1 MNTENNNTE
10 TQSKTILFL
19 DSVGRLIL
27 GEKVETEIQNES
39 FDVKNPV
46 VVMINADPSGKMSV
60 QLFPILFR
68 EFLADKNSD
77 VMLHYKKDNVTLTN
91 IDVLD
96 FRLQNQYSQMFNKS
110 NIYVP
115 PQSEPQSGGQGV
127 INLFDE

>member
-1 MNTENNNTE
+1 MNKENTNIDNKP
-10 TQSKTILFL
+10 KTILFL

-27 GEKVETEIQNES
+27 GEKVEAESDS

-46 VVMINADPSGKMSV
+46 VVMINADQSGKMSV
-60 QLFPILFR
+60 QLFPLLFR
-68 EFLADKNSD
+68 EFLADKDSD
-77 VMLHYKKDNVTLTN
+77 AILHYNKNNITLTN

-110 NIYVP
+110 NIYVQPQPQTP
-115 PQSEPQSGGQGV
+115 PQGGQGV

>member
-1 MNTENNNTE
+1 MNTENNSTE
-10 TQSKTILFL
+10 NQSKTVLFL

-27 GEKVETEIQNES
+27 GEKVESDENS

-60 QLFPILFR
+60 QLFPVLFR

-77 VMLHYKKDNVTLTN
+77 VILFYKKDEITLTN
-91 IDVLD
+91 IETLD

-110 NIYVP
+110 NIYIP
-115 PQSEPQSGGQGV
+115 PQSQPQSGEGV